1 MTETKT
7 IELFVVGLVLDSVSQ
22 APVLVLR
29 NETNDI
35 NIPIWIGIAEATAIA
50 SAIKH
55 VELGR
60 PLTHD
65 LMLTALDE
73 LNAKVVK
80 VIITELRESTYFAE
94 LIIMQGEK
102 VISLDCRPSDAIAL
116 ALRSEAGIFAT
127 ESVLD
132 DARRSLQKKLP
143 AGDTQDPEKDEIKA
157 NFQEI
162 DKENWQEI
170 LDSLDVDDF
179 KYKI

>member
-1 MTETKT
+1 MTEAEFV
-7 IELFVVGLVLDSVSQ
+7 ELFVVGLVLDPVSQ

-29 NETNDI
+29 NESNDV

-65 LMLTALDE
+65 LMLTALEQLD
-73 LNAKVVK
+73 AKVVK
-80 VIITELRESTYFAE
+80 IIITELKESTYFAE
-94 LIIMQGEK
+94 LIIMKGDK
-102 VISLDCRPSDAIAL
+102 VFSLDCRPSDAIAL
-116 ALRSEAGIFAT
+116 ALRSEAGIYANSGVI
-127 ESVLD
+127 E
-132 DARRSLQKKLP
+132 DAKRALRKKLP
-143 AGDTQDPEKDEIKA
+143 AGEESDTDKDIKV

-162 DKENWQEI
+162 DEEKWQEI
-170 LDSLDVDDF
+170 LDSLDADDF